1 MTHATTGQRQ
11 LQIERL
17 AVEVHADRG
26 ALGARAA
33 EAAARHLR
41 TLLKR
46 RRSVRAIFACAP
58 SQNEFLAA
66 LAGAPGINWADVTA
80 FHMDEYVGLPASH
93 PASFRRYLKE
103 HLTALVPLGRCCE
116 IAADAPDADAECRR
130 YADLLGQEPIDLV
143 CLGIGENGH
152 LAFNDPPVAD
162 FQDPRPV
169 KVVELDQACRE
180 QQVHDGCFAS
190 LADVPWRAITLTI
203 PTLVSAARLFCMV
216 PGPRKA
222 PAVRAALRGGVTT
235 ACPASILRTHPAAT
249 LYLDRDSAALLEAD
263 GK

>member
-1 MTHATTGQRQ
+1 MTRAPAGQQ

-26 ALGARAA
+26 AMGTSAA
-33 EAAARHLR
+33 NAVAGYLR
-41 TLLKR
+41 ILQQR
-46 RRSVRAIFACAP
+46 RRPVRAVFACAP
-58 SQNEFLAA
+58 SQNEFLAT
-66 LAGAPGINWADVTA
+66 LARAPGIDWAGVTA
-80 FHMDEYVGLPASH
+80 FHMDEYVGLPSGH

-103 HLTALVPLGRCCE
+103 HLTTLVPLGQFCE
-116 IAADAPDADAECRR
+116 IAGDAPDAEAECAR
-130 YADLLGQEPIDLV
+130 YAGLLRQAPIDLV

-162 FQDPRPV
+162 FHDPLAV
-169 KVVELDQACRE
+169 KIVELDRACRE
-180 QQVHDGCFAS
+180 QQVHDGCFPS
-190 LADVPWRAITLTI
+190 LGEVPRRALTLTI

-222 PAVRAALRGGVTT
+222 AAVRAALTGGVET

-249 LYLDRDSAALLEAD
+249 LYLDRDSAALLAPP